1 VKNVQVKTSL
11 KPITEVAAKI
21 GLKRE
26 DLELYGDYKAKVK
39 LTAYDRVKDKTDG
52 KLIVIT
58 AITPTK
64 SGEGKTTTAIGL
76 SEAMWRLNLKNIVV
90 VRQPSMGVTFGI
102 KGGATGG
109 GKAQIL
115 PMEEINLHFTG
126 DTHAITIAHHLMNAM
141 LDNHIYR
148 GKEPQIDIHNIF
160 IKRVQ
165 DMEDR
170 PLRNIVIGLG
180 GKEGGI
186 PRETGFEITTACE
199 TAAIHALAYN
209 YKDLKERLGNI
220 LVALSK
226 DGKLVKA
233 SDIKCAGCMAAV
245 MRDSLKPNIV
255 QTMEGT
261 PAFVHGIPFAN
272 VAHGSPSLISIK
284 MALKLADYV
293 IVEAGFGSDLGF
305 EKFCDIPCR
314 IGGLKPDVGV
324 VVVSIRALREHGGAK
339 DYEKPN
345 LEAVKKGIENLEKH
359 VENVKKFKV
368 PAVVAINKFEGDSN
382 EEIEYVI
389 DWCKARGIPVAV
401 SEVYAKGG
409 EGGIDLANT
418 ILETISKE
426 KSEFKPIYDL
436 NLPIEEKIRI
446 IAREMYGADDVIFTD
461 DAKTSIRRINRWG
474 YSNLPVNMAKT
485 PLSLTDNPKILGRP
499 RGFKITVTDVKVFAG
514 AGFLVA
520 YCGEISTLPAL
531 PSEPAAENIDLDPET
546 GEIIGVR

>member
-1 VKNVQVKTSL
+1 MSQKAYL
-11 KPITEVAAKI
+11 KPIWEVAEKI

-26 DLELYGDYKAKVK
+26 DIELYGDYKAKVK
-39 LTAYDRVKDKTDG
+39 LHVYENNKDKPDG

-58 AITPTK
+58 AITPTR

-76 SEAMWRLNLKNIVV
+76 SQAMWRLNLKNIVV

-109 GKAQIL
+109 GRSQII

-126 DTHAITIAHHLMNAM
+126 DTHAITMAHHLMNAM

-170 PLRNIVIGLG
+170 PLRKIVIGLG

-199 TAAIHALAYN
+199 TAAIHALACN
-209 YKDLKERLGNI
+209 YRDLKERLGNI
-220 LVALSK
+220 IVALSK
-226 DGKLVKA
+226 DGRVVKA
-233 SDIKCAGCMAAV
+233 SEIKCSGCMAAI
-245 MRDSLKPNIV
+245 MRDSLKPNLV

-284 MALKLADYV
+284 MALKIADYV

-324 VVVSIRALREHGGAK
+324 IVVSIRALREHGRAK
-339 DYEKPN
+339 DYTSVN
-345 LEAVKKGIENLEKH
+345 LEAVKRGIENLEKH
-359 VENVKKFKV
+359 VENVLKFGV
-368 PAVVAINKFEGDSN
+368 PAVVAINKFEGDST

-389 DWCKARGIPVAV
+389 NWCRERGIPVAV

-409 EGGIDLANT
+409 EGGIELANT
-418 ILETISKE
+418 ILETMRNK
-426 KSEFKPIYDL
+426 KSEFKPLYDL
-436 NLPIEEKIRI
+436 NLSIEEKIRI

-461 DAKTSIRRINRWG
+461 EAKTSIRRINRWG
-474 YSNLPVNMAKT
+474 YANLPVNIAKT
-485 PLSLTDNPKILGRP
+485 PLSLTDDPKIVGRP
-499 RGFKITVTDVKVFAG
+499 RGFKITVTDVKLFAG
-514 AGFLVA
+514 AGFIVA

-531 PSEPAAENIDLDPET
+531 PSEPAAENIDLDVET

>member
-1 VKNVQVKTSL
+1 MSQKAYL
-11 KPITEVAAKI
+11 KPIWEVAEKI

-26 DLELYGDYKAKVK
+26 DIELYGDYKAKVK
-39 LTAYDRVKDKTDG
+39 LHVYENNKDKLDG

-58 AITPTK
+58 AITPTR

-76 SEAMWRLNLKNIVV
+76 SQAMWKLNLKNIVI

-109 GKAQIL
+109 GRSQII

-126 DTHAITIAHHLMNAM
+126 DTHAITMAHHLMNAM

-199 TAAIHALAYN
+199 TAAIHALACN
-209 YKDLKERLGNI
+209 YRDLKERLGNI
-220 LVALSK
+220 IVALSK
-226 DGKLVKA
+226 DGRVVKA
-233 SDIKCAGCMAAV
+233 SEIKCSGCMAAI

-284 MALKLADYV
+284 MALKIADYV

-324 VVVSIRALREHGGAK
+324 IVVSIRALREHGRAK
-339 DYEKPN
+339 DYTSVN
-345 LEAVKKGIENLEKH
+345 LEAVKRGIENLEKH
-359 VENVKKFKV
+359 VENVLKFGV
-368 PAVVAINKFEGDSN
+368 PAVVAINKFEGDST
-382 EEIEYVI
+382 EEIDYVI
-389 DWCKARGIPVAV
+389 NWCRERGIPVAV

-409 EGGIDLANT
+409 EGGIELANT
-418 ILETISKE
+418 ILETMRNK
-426 KSEFKPIYDL
+426 KSEFKPLYDL
-436 NLPIEEKIRI
+436 NLSIEEKIRM
-446 IAREMYGADDVIFTD
+446 IAREMYGAEDVIFTD
-461 DAKTSIRRINRWG
+461 EAKTSIRRINRWG
-474 YSNLPVNMAKT
+474 YANLPVNIAKT
-485 PLSLTDNPKILGRP
+485 PLSLTDDPKIVGRP
-499 RGFKITVTDVKVFAG
+499 RGFKITVTDVKLFAG
-514 AGFLVA
+514 AGFIVA

-531 PSEPAAENIDLDPET
+531 PSEPAAENIDLDVET